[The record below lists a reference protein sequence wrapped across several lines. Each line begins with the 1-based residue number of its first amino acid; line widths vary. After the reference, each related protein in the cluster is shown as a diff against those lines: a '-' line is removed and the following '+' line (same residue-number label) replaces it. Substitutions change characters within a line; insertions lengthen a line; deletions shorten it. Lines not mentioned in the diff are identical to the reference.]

1 VDFNLARQNMI
12 EQQIRPWDVLD
23 QRTLDL
29 FDRIHRE
36 DFVPAEFRQ
45 LALADVN
52 VPLPFDETTMAPK
65 VEGRLIQSL
74 ALSAHDKVLEVGTG
88 CGFVTALLAAAAGEV
103 HSVDI
108 HAEFTRAAGPKL
120 DRCGLHNVRLA
131 TGDAARGWHGQAP
144 YDAIAV
150 TGSVPAEAH
159 VRAFAQELRPGG
171 RLFIVVGRSPVME
184 ALLVTRIGEDQWS
197 RESLFE
203 TDLPPLRNVAE
214 PPKFRF

>member
-29 FDRIHRE
+29 FERIHRE
-36 DFVPAEFRQ
+36 DFVPSEFRQ

-52 VPLPFDETTMAPK
+52 IRLPFGESTMAPK
-65 VEGRLIQSL
+65 VEARMIQSL
-74 ALSAHDKVLEVGTG
+74 ALTPHDKVLEVGTG
-88 CGFVTALLAAAAGEV
+88 CAFVTAMLASAAGEV

-108 HAEFTRAAGPKL
+108 HPEFTRAAAPKL
-120 DRCGLHNVRLA
+120 DRCGLDNVRLHS
-131 TGDAARGWHGQAP
+131 GDAARGWREQAP

-150 TGSVPAEAH
+150 TGSVPTPAQMG
-159 VRAFAQELRPGG
+159 AFEQELRPAG
-171 RLFIVVGRSPVME
+171 RLFIIVGTSPVME
-184 ALLVTRIGEDQWS
+184 AMLVTRVGENEWS

-203 TDLPPLRNVAE
+203 TDLPPLLHVTE

>member
-1 VDFNLARQNMI
+1 MDYNLARQNMI

-29 FDRIHRE
+29 FERIHRE

-52 VPLPFDETTMAPK
+52 VPLPFGEVTMAPK
-65 VEGRLIQSL
+65 VEGRMIQSL
-74 ALSAHDKVLEVGTG
+74 ALTAHDKVLEAGTG
-88 CGFVTALLAAAAGEV
+88 CGFVTALLAGAAGEI

-120 DRCGLHNVRLA
+120 DRCGLNNVRLYA
-131 TGDAARGWHGQAP
+131 GDASRGWREQAP

-150 TGSVPAEAH
+150 TGSVPTDAD
-159 VRAFAQELRPGG
+159 VRPFEQELRPGG
-171 RLFIVVGRSPVME
+171 RLFIVVGRPPVME
-184 ALLVTRIGEDQWS
+184 ALLITRVGEDEWS

-214 PPKFRF
+214 PPQFRF

>member
-1 VDFNLARQNMI
+1 MDFNLARQNMI

-29 FDRIHRE
+29 FEHVHRE

-52 VPLPFDETTMAPK
+52 VPLSCGEVTMAPK
-65 VEGRLIQSL
+65 VEARMIQSL

-88 CGFVTALLAAAAGEV
+88 CAFVTALLASAAGEI

-120 DRCGLHNVRLA
+120 ERCGLGNVSLY
-131 TGDAARGWHGQAP
+131 TGDAARGWHDQAP
-144 YDAIAV
+144 YDVIAV
-150 TGSVPAEAH
+150 TGSLPLDAH
-159 VRAFAQELRPGG
+159 LRAFEQELRPGG
-171 RLFIVVGRSPVME
+171 RLFAIVGRSPVME
-184 ALLVTRIGEDQWS
+184 ALLITRVGENEWA

-203 TDLPPLRNVAE
+203 TDLPPLRNVME